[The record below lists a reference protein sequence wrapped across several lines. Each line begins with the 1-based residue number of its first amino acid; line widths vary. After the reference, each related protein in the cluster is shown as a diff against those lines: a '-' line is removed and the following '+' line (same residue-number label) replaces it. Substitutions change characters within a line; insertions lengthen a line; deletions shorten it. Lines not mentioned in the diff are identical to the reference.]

1 MLLTDRNFNTSF
13 YEPAGGGDPLLYQ
26 HLFWF
31 FGQLRPDSFNMNMN
45 YAISWECL
53 LPIMITSNIRGL
65 FNKSRSSQNIVIETQ
80 SAGNQ
85 RHESS
90 LVGTSETTRVAPY
103 SKSFCEW
110 LAGLIDGDGSLQ
122 VNKKGYTSL
131 EITMGLE
138 DLRCLRYIQDKL
150 GGSIKMRSGAKAYR
164 YRLHNKQGMINL
176 INCINGYTRHTSRLQ
191 QLHRVCQQLE
201 ISVIYPIK
209 LDKESN
215 WFAGFFDAD
224 GTITM
229 SMKNNRPQLSI
240 RKKHPEVY
248 ILIIPGFGIVSHV
261 VSTFCGKPIFGYLGL
276 DVDTRAYFTAATMI
290 IAVPTG
296 IKIFSWLATLYG
308 GSIRFTTPM
317 LFALGFLA
325 LFTIGGLTGVMLA
338 NASMDVALH
347 DTNLTI
353 SHTIYPEILI
363 SLSIMCSA
371 EQNKKMIKLPNKL
384 SKLDWDPF
392 LVGLIDGNGSIQ
404 VNHWRRKLLQFRLVI
419 KLDDKPL
426 NFEMLSTIAEIYEDY
441 FNKRSTKYSDR
452 SVITPSAEEFTAN
465 LPDYFY
471 HWLAGFI
478 EAEGSF
484 SSRKIFLWS

>member
-1 MLLTDRNFNTSF
+1 MKNFKILRN
-13 YEPAGGGDPLLYQ
+13 G
-26 HLFWF
+26 F

-90 LVGTSETTRVAPY
+90 LVSRVAFSHPCHLTKDHRRWSCSLVGTSETTRVAPY

-122 VNKKGYTSL
+122 VSKKGYTSL

-164 YRLHNKQGMINL
+164 YRLHNKQSMINL
-176 INCINGYTRHTSRLQ
+176 INCINGYIRHTSRLQ

-201 ISVIYPIK
+201 ISVIYPTK

-240 RKKHPEVY
+240 R
-248 ILIIPGFGIVSHV
+248 V
-261 VSTFCGKPIFGYLGL
+261 V
-276 DVDTRAYFTAATMI
+276 
-290 IAVPTG
+290 
-296 IKIFSWLATLYG
+296 
-308 GSIRFTTPM
+308 
-317 LFALGFLA
+317 
-325 LFTIGGLTGVMLA
+325 
-338 NASMDVALH
+338 N
-347 DTNLTI
+347 
-353 SHTIYPEILI
+353 
-363 SLSIMCSA
+363 
-371 EQNKKMIKLPNKL
+371 
-384 SKLDWDPF
+384 
-392 LVGLIDGNGSIQ
+392 
-404 VNHWRRKLLQFRLVI
+404 KLLQDVQYYKYVFGGNVYFDSAQNGYYQWSVQSREDVLNMLQYFKTHTSRSHKSQRLFLI
-419 KLDDKPL
+419 K
-426 NFEMLSTIAEIYEDY
+426 DY
-441 FNKRSTKYSDR
+441 FTLRDLEAFKADSIHYKAWLDFINRWNK
-452 SVITPSAEEFTAN
+452 
-465 LPDYFY
+465 L
-471 HWLAGFI
+471 
-478 EAEGSF
+478 
-484 SSRKIFLWS
+484 KI